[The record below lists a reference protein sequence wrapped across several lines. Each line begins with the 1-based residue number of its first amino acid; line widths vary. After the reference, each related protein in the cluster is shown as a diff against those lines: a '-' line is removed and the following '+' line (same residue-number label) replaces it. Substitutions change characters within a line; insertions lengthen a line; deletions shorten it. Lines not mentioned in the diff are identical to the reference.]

1 MFKLNFLVLYFTS
14 IEESNKNATDNLR
27 FLNFIEDENDSPKLI
42 GVHTCLNA
50 WLGQR
55 KVG

>member
-27 FLNFIEDENDSPKLI
+27 FPNCIEDENDSPKLI
-42 GVHTCLNA
+42 GVHMCLNA

-55 KVG
+55 KAG